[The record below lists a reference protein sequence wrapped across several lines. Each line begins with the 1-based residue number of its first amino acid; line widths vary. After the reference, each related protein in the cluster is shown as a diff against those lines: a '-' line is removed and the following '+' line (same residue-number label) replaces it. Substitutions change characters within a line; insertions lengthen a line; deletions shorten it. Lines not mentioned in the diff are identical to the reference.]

1 MKIDP
6 SMLAAVSA
14 EGESGDFLAGVYA
27 AGSNFYDIFIRPPL
41 H

>member
-6 SMLAAVSA
+6 SMLATLSA
-14 EGESGDFLAGVYA
+14 EGESGDFLADVYA
-27 AGSNFYDIFIRPPL
+27 AGLNFYDIFIRLPL